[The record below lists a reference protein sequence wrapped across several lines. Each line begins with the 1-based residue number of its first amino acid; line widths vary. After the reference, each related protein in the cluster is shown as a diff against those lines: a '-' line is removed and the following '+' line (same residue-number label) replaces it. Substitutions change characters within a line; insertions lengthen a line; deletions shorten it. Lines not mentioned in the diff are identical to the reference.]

1 MIILNSFMM
10 ALRTLLS
17 NKMRSGL
24 TMLGIIIGV
33 SAVISLMSVGRG
45 TQEQIV
51 SRFESMGT
59 NLLMIRPG
67 AMVADRRVQTTPAF
81 LTMDDVKAL
90 SKPDAAP
97 AVAMVAP
104 EVSMNVQVVA
114 DNQTMNVRVLGV
126 TPEYEFVRINPVAD
140 GEFIGQR
147 HVDARST
154 VAVLGSR
161 IADTLF
167 GTVSPIGQEIRL
179 NRFQFKVI
187 GVLETKGAFEDDN
200 ILIPIST
207 MQNRLQMFRARGRL
221 TVNTIN
227 VQAISRDQ
235 LDAAVEQVSD
245 ILRQQHNIADGKP
258 DDFNITS
265 MDQVLQ
271 SVQQATELMTMFLGI
286 VAGISLVVGG
296 IGIMNIML
304 VSVAERTREIG
315 IRKAVG
321 AKRRHLLLQFLVESA
336 TVSLLGGGI
345 GVVLGEGLSNL
356 ANGLQLSSGNYLVT
370 TVSPDIVVLA
380 VIVSV
385 SVGVFFGIYPAF
397 QAARM
402 DPIQALRHE

>member
-1 MIILNSFMM
+1 
-10 ALRTLLS
+10 
-17 NKMRSGL
+17 MRSGL

-45 TQEQIV
+45 TQEQII

-59 NLLMIRPG
+59 NLIMVRPG
-67 AMVADRRVQTTPAF
+67 AMVAGRVAQTTPAF

-97 AVAMVAP
+97 AIAMVAP
-104 EVSMNVQVVA
+104 QVSMNVQVSA
-114 DNQTMNVRVLGV
+114 GTQTTTASVLGV
-126 TPEYEFVRINPVAD
+126 TPEYEFVRSSPVAV

-147 HVDARST
+147 HVDSSST

-167 GTVSPIGQEIRL
+167 GTVSPIGEEIRL

-207 MQNRLQMFRARGRL
+207 MQNRLQTFRARGRL
-221 TVNTIN
+221 TVSMIN
-227 VQAISRDQ
+227 VQAVSRDQ
-235 LDAAVEQVSD
+235 VDAAIEQISA
-245 ILRQQHNIADGKP
+245 ILRRQHNIADGRP

-265 MDQVLQ
+265 MDQMLQ
-271 SVQQATELMTMFLGI
+271 SVQQATELMTIFLGI
-286 VAGISLVVGG
+286 VAGISLLVGG

-345 GVVLGEGLSNL
+345 GVVLGEGLSQL
-356 ANGLQLSSGNYLVT
+356 ANGIQVSPGNYLVT
-370 TVSPDIVVLA
+370 SVSPDIVLLA

-385 SVGVFFGIYPAF
+385 SVGIFFGIYPAF

-402 DPIQALRHE
+402 DPIEALRHE

>member
-10 ALRTLLS
+10 ALRTLWS

-45 TQEQIV
+45 TQEQII

-59 NLLMIRPG
+59 NLIMVRPG
-67 AMVADRRVQTTPAF
+67 AMVAGRVAQTTPAF

-97 AVAMVAP
+97 AIAMVAP
-104 EVSMNVQVVA
+104 QVSMNVQVSA
-114 DNQTMNVRVLGV
+114 GTQTTTASVLGV
-126 TPEYEFVRINPVAD
+126 TPEYEFVRSSPVAV

-147 HVDARST
+147 HVDSRST

-167 GTVSPIGQEIRL
+167 GTVSPIGEEIRL

-207 MQNRLQMFRARGRL
+207 MQNRLQTFRARGRL
-221 TVNTIN
+221 TVSMIN
-227 VQAISRDQ
+227 VQAVSRDQ
-235 LDAAVEQVSD
+235 VDAAIEQISA
-245 ILRQQHNIADGKP
+245 ILRRQHNIADGRP

-265 MDQVLQ
+265 MDQMLQ
-271 SVQQATELMTMFLGI
+271 SVQQATELMTIFLGI
-286 VAGISLVVGG
+286 VAGISLLVGG

-345 GVVLGEGLSNL
+345 GVVLGEGLSQL
-356 ANGLQLSSGNYLVT
+356 ANGIQVSPGNYLVT
-370 TVSPDIVVLA
+370 SVSPDIVLLA

-385 SVGVFFGIYPAF
+385 SVGIFFGIYPAF

-402 DPIQALRHE
+402 DPIEALRHE

>member
-1 MIILNSFMM
+1 
-10 ALRTLLS
+10 
-17 NKMRSGL
+17 MRSGL

-45 TQEQIV
+45 TQEQII

-59 NLLMIRPG
+59 NLIMVRPG
-67 AMVADRRVQTTPAF
+67 AMVAGRVAQTTPAF

-97 AVAMVAP
+97 AIAMVAP
-104 EVSMNVQVVA
+104 QVSMNVQVSA
-114 DNQTMNVRVLGV
+114 GTQTTTASVLGV
-126 TPEYEFVRINPVAD
+126 TPEYEFVRSSPVAV

-147 HVDARST
+147 HVDSRST

-167 GTVSPIGQEIRL
+167 GTVSPIGEEIRL

-207 MQNRLQMFRARGRL
+207 MQNRLQTFRARGRL
-221 TVNTIN
+221 TVSMIN
-227 VQAISRDQ
+227 VQAVSRDQ
-235 LDAAVEQVSD
+235 VDAAIEQISA
-245 ILRQQHNIADGKP
+245 ILRRQHNIADGRP

-265 MDQVLQ
+265 MDQMLQ
-271 SVQQATELMTMFLGI
+271 SVQQATELMTIFLGI
-286 VAGISLVVGG
+286 VAGISLLVGG

-345 GVVLGEGLSNL
+345 GVVLGEGLSQL
-356 ANGLQLSSGNYLVT
+356 ANGIQVSPGNYLVT
-370 TVSPDIVVLA
+370 SVSPDIVLLA

-385 SVGVFFGIYPAF
+385 SVGIFFGIYPAF

-402 DPIQALRHE
+402 DPIEALRHE

>member
-1 MIILNSFMM
+1 
-10 ALRTLLS
+10 
-17 NKMRSGL
+17 MRSGL

-33 SAVISLMSVGRG
+33 SAVIALMSVGRG

-59 NLLMIRPG
+59 NLLMVRPG
-67 AMVADRRVQTTPAF
+67 AMVAGRVAQTTPAF

-90 SKPDAAP
+90 SKPGAAP
-97 AVAMVAP
+97 AIAMVAP
-104 EVSMNVQVVA
+104 QVSMNVQVIA
-114 DNQTMNVRVLGV
+114 GAQTITTSVLGV
-126 TPEYEFVRINPVAD
+126 TPEYEFVRSSPVVD

-147 HVDARST
+147 HVDSRST

-161 IADTLF
+161 MADTLF
-167 GTVSPIGQEIRL
+167 GTISPIGEEIRL

-207 MQNRLQMFRARGRL
+207 MQNRLQTFRSRGRL
-221 TVNTIN
+221 TVSMIN
-227 VQAISRDQ
+227 VQAVSRDQ
-235 LDAAVEQVSD
+235 VDAAIEQIRD
-245 ILRQQHNIADGKP
+245 ILRRQHNIADGRP

-265 MDQVLQ
+265 MDQMLQ
-271 SVQQATELMTMFLGI
+271 SVQQATELMTIFLGI
-286 VAGISLVVGG
+286 VAGISLLVGG

-345 GVVLGEGLSNL
+345 GVMLGRGLSQL
-356 ANGLQLSSGNYLVT
+356 ANGVQISQGNYLVT

-385 SVGVFFGIYPAF
+385 SVGIFFGIYPAF

-402 DPIQALRHE
+402 DPIEALRHE

>member
-1 MIILNSFMM
+1 MM
-10 ALRTLLS
+10 ALRTLWS

-45 TQEQIV
+45 TQEQII

-59 NLLMIRPG
+59 NLIMVRPG
-67 AMVADRRVQTTPAF
+67 AMVAGRVAQTTPAF

-97 AVAMVAP
+97 AIAMVAP
-104 EVSMNVQVVA
+104 QVSMNVQVSA
-114 DNQTMNVRVLGV
+114 GTQTTTASVLGV
-126 TPEYEFVRINPVAD
+126 TPEYEFVRSSPVAV

-147 HVDARST
+147 HVDSRST

-167 GTVSPIGQEIRL
+167 GTVSPIGEEIRL

-207 MQNRLQMFRARGRL
+207 MQNRLQTFRARGRL
-221 TVNTIN
+221 TVSMIN
-227 VQAISRDQ
+227 VQAVSRDQ
-235 LDAAVEQVSD
+235 VDAAIEQISA
-245 ILRQQHNIADGKP
+245 ILRRQHNIADGRP

-265 MDQVLQ
+265 MDQMLQ
-271 SVQQATELMTMFLGI
+271 SVQQATELMTIFLGI
-286 VAGISLVVGG
+286 VAGISLLVGG

-345 GVVLGEGLSNL
+345 GVVLGEGLSQL
-356 ANGLQLSSGNYLVT
+356 ANGIQVSPGNYLVT
-370 TVSPDIVVLA
+370 SVSPDIVLLA

-385 SVGVFFGIYPAF
+385 SVGIFFGIYPAF

-402 DPIQALRHE
+402 DPIEALRHE

>member
-1 MIILNSFMM
+1 
-10 ALRTLLS
+10 
-17 NKMRSGL
+17 MRSGL

-45 TQEQIV
+45 TQEQII

-59 NLLMIRPG
+59 NLLMVRPG
-67 AMVADRRVQTTPAF
+67 GMVAGRVAQTTPAF

-104 EVSMNVQVVA
+104 QVSMNVQVSA
-114 DNQTMNVRVLGV
+114 GTQTTTASVLGV
-126 TPEYEFVRINPVAD
+126 TPEYEFVRSSPVAI

-147 HVDARST
+147 HVDSRST

-167 GTVSPIGQEIRL
+167 GTVSPIGEEIRL

-207 MQNRLQMFRARGRL
+207 MQNRLQTFRARGRL
-221 TVNTIN
+221 TVSMIN
-227 VQAISRDQ
+227 VQAVSRDQ
-235 LDAAVEQVSD
+235 VDAAVEQISA
-245 ILRQQHNIADGKP
+245 ILRRQHNIPDGRP

-265 MDQVLQ
+265 MDQALQ
-271 SVQQATELMTMFLGI
+271 SVQQATELMTLFLGI
-286 VAGISLVVGG
+286 VAGISLLVGG

-345 GVVLGEGLSNL
+345 GVMLGEGLSQL
-356 ANGLQLSSGNYLVT
+356 ANGIEVSPGNYLVT
-370 TVSPDIVVLA
+370 SVSPDIVLLA

-385 SVGVFFGIYPAF
+385 SVGIFFGIYPAF

-402 DPIQALRHE
+402 DPIEALRHE